1 MGQKRIAFF
10 CILIFSLF
18 ITSCRSSNQY
28 KYAQTID
35 SVNRIEL
42 LQIENGEEEILTE
55 LDNCDILADV
65 QSLSCKKYWNDP
77 CQIINGLAIKIYY
90 NDSSCEIIT
99 WECTVY
105 IKDNKRNYGWEYF
118 DMDSFNATLQSYLDS
133 N

>member
-1 MGQKRIAFF
+1 MMMKKKEIFLKVMLIVSFIAMLNSIVF
-10 CILIFSLF
+10 LF
-18 ITSCRSSNQY
+18 LR
-28 KYAQTID
+28 
-35 SVNRIEL
+35 
-42 LQIENGEEEILTE
+42 E
-55 LDNCDILADV
+55 LD
-65 QSLSCKKYWNDP
+65 
-77 CQIINGLAIKIYY
+77 GLAIKIYY